1 MIHAEITGEC
11 STLYFLLCICSTT
24 KAIQTHGLSVPIV
37 HSVCWSV
44 FYHAKCQISMRTS
57 SDVTFPDLFVCFF
70 CALKPSLI
78 LENVTYWGWHKCYT
92 STHALHERLKC
103 VTISFY
109 YDFTMFTLAGG
120 RLQAVSKHIAVGWLN
135 PSLTLRVLDNAIRL
149 VHSQR
154 W

>member
-1 MIHAEITGEC
+1 MIHAESTGEC
-11 STLYFLLCICSTT
+11 STLYFLPCICSTT
-24 KAIQTHGLSVPIV
+24 YTDPWAECF
-37 HSVCWSV
+37 HSS
-44 FYHAKCQISMRTS
+44 FSMLIGFLPHKMSNINANLLWRYL
-57 SDVTFPDLFVCFF
+57 PRFVCLLF

-78 LENVTYWGWHKCYT
+78 LENVTYWGWHKCYA

-120 RLQAVSKHIAVGWLN
+120 RLQPVSKHIAIGWLN